1 MAVSVLLLIG
11 STRKNRQSVKPAIA
25 IRQLL
30 EEKGADVMALDLQ
43 ELQIPLFDD
52 DLESI
57 GKHTLL
63 EAYKKAD
70 GVIILC
76 PEYNHAEPAVV
87 KNAIDISR
95 QKELYGKPLTV
106 IGTSNGN
113 WGGARM
119 VASLHTSWLGVGGIA
134 LPFALLTPH
143 VDQFN
148 AEHPP
153 TDWSERAETFVEKS
167 IEWFEIIR
175 KGQES

>member
-11 STRKNRQSVKPAIA
+11 STRKNRQSVKPAIVV
-25 IRQLL
+25 QKLL
-30 EEKGADVMALDLQ
+30 EEKGANVIALDLQ

-52 DLESI
+52 DLESV

-63 EAYKKAD
+63 EAYKKVD

-87 KNAIDISR
+87 KNAIDVSR
-95 QKELYGKPLTV
+95 NKEIFGKPLTV
-106 IGTSNGN
+106 VGTSNGN

-143 VDQFN
+143 VDEFDAQN
-148 AEHPP
+148 PP
-153 TDWSERAETFVEKS
+153 ADWMARAEKFVLDS
-167 IEWFEIIR
+167 THWFEIIR
-175 KGQES
+175 KGQL